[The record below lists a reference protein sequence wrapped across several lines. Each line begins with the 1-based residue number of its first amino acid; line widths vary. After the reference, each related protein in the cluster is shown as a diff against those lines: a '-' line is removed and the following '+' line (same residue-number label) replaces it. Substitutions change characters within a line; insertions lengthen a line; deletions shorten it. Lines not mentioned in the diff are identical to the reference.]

1 MVTTP
6 LLFVG
11 EFGDKDAAEKYER
24 HKTSDP
30 FQDIAPALLNS
41 ADIQRYVKAVGLV
54 TNFDA
59 DNLKSAT
66 YRIQLFGEV
75 YVWDDGESNTKQKAA
90 PQITPLHNKAK
101 DSFVLKHNSIVFVS
115 LRDQFR
121 LPNYIALRFNL
132 SIRLVHQGLLL
143 GTGPLVDPGFEGRL
157 LVPVHNLTS
166 NDYTLRAGDDF
177 IWVEF
182 TKISSD
188 ETWGGIKRTDGYKFI
203 GFPEGKKKL
212 GAEEYFKKASPH
224 KGISSSMQELMQRQD
239 AVDNKLTLFRNISYA
254 AVVMLVLAFIA
265 LLWQANALVQDAV
278 SYVGSSKSEIDKKVT
293 DNEKRLGQLE
303 GENAKIRK
311 MLEEMKK
318 SLAANKSKDHG
329 RSAESK

>member
-1 MVTTP
+1 MDTTP

-54 TNFDA
+54 TNFNA
-59 DNLKSAT
+59 KNLKSAT
-66 YRIQLFGEV
+66 YRIELFGEV
-75 YVWDDGESNTKQKAA
+75 FVWDDGEPLAKQKLT
-90 PQITPLHNKAK
+90 PQITLLYTKAK
-101 DSFVLKHNSIVFVS
+101 DSFVLKRNSIVFVS

-157 LVPVHNLTS
+157 LVPIHNLTS
-166 NDYTLRAGDDF
+166 NDYMLRAGDEF

-203 GFPEGKKKL
+203 GFPEDKKKL
-212 GAEEYFKKASPH
+212 GAEEYFKKASAN
-224 KGISSSMQELMQRQD
+224 KGISSSMQDLIQRQD
-239 AVDNKLTLFRNISYA
+239 AVEKQLFRFQSIGYVA
-254 AVVMLVLAFIA
+254 GVALVVAFMA
-265 LLWQANALVQDAV
+265 LLWQAKTLVQDAV

-293 DNEKRLGQLE
+293 DNEKRLGQFE
-303 GENAKIRK
+303 GENAKIIK
-311 MLEEMKK
+311 ILEEMKK
-318 SLAANKSKDHG
+318 SFTSNKSKDHG